1 MQHWL
6 RRTIVSINIV
16 SIFTWFVVILFLAV
30 SICCRCATCVDGYY
44 YDAATN
50 TCGICVESKLNPF
63 AAVIVSIV
71 GLIILISL
79 GKSSISW
86 LGIDLQDIQDVNLMD
101 LLSNFLVK
109 LFRSNDED
117 REERLRQF
125 MLKCKIY
132 ITLAQILSALSFVF
146 NAVPPSTFNK
156 LTNVLSVLVSGL
168 VICVY
173 YEFTNWWSL
182 TEYKYSPTI
191 RILMQLSV

>member
-1 MQHWL
+1 M
-6 RRTIVSINIV
+6 VC
-16 SIFTWFVVILFLAV
+16 IL
-30 SICCRCATCVDGYY
+30 CCRCATCVDGYY

-71 GLIILISL
+71 GLIMLITL
-79 GKSSISW
+79 GIRAISW
-86 LGIDLQDIQDVNLMD
+86 FGIDLQDIQDVTLMD
-101 LLSNFLVK
+101 LLSRFLVK
-109 LFRSNDED
+109 LCPSNDED
-117 REERLRQF
+117 REDRIRQF

-168 VICVY
+168 VICFY
-173 YEFTNWWSL
+173 YKFTSWWFL

-191 RILMQLSV
+191 RIFMQLSV